1 MSAYKMFSY
10 ESDTRRMYQS
20 SRVLKADNDSK
31 PKSLRSCFTRGRS
44 IKLIF
49 VQLRQELL
57 SYVPANESCQ
67 SQLLFQVVFEA
78 QFR

>member
-1 MSAYKMFSY
+1 VSVF
-10 ESDTRRMYQS
+10 
-20 SRVLKADNDSK
+20 RVLKADNDSR
-31 PKSLRSCFTRGRS
+31 PKLLRRCCFTSGRG
-44 IKLIF
+44 IILIF

-57 SYVPANESCQ
+57 PCVSANENCQ